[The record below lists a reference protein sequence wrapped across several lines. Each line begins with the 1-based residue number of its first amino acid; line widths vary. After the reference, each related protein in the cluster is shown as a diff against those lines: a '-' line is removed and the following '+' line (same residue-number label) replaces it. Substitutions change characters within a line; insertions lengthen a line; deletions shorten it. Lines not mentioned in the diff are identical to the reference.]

1 MKKCNCGKDAVWCY
15 STGFPNVDNTYF
27 CDDCVSSADDDPCS
41 CQYKPISFYDKP
53 KGFENI
59 DYKWVTIEQ
68 LKKRMPSYDFSDYN
82 EKSEYYYLDEKG
94 RPYPCEEYIYDENGF
109 EDL

>member
-1 MKKCNCGKDAVWCY
+1 
-15 STGFPNVDNTYF
+15 
-27 CDDCVSSADDDPCS
+27 
-41 CQYKPISFYDKP
+41 
-53 KGFENI
+53 
-59 DYKWVTIEQ
+59 
-68 LKKRMPSYDFSDYN
+68 MPSYDFSDYN